1 MDILQKA
8 YRLKLEANKVLSEL
22 DLIDTLQKVG
32 EPNLVGS
39 IVLDLMVYKDID
51 IEVIVDPLNRKSIS
65 QVISNL
71 ALKDSRRIDFSVINN
86 TSHIKLKFPEGIYLG
101 IKYHLGSDWIS
112 NFSGNE
118 NTWKIDIWF
127 VKREN
132 ARSLKTT
139 EMIKSQ
145 LTEQNKKIILEIKN
159 NLYKEEGYRKIFS
172 ALDIYKA
179 VLEERVGSVTEF
191 NKHLGSR

>member
-71 ALKDSRRIDFSVINN
+71 ASKDSRRIDFSVINN
-86 TSHIKLKFPEGIYLG
+86 TSDIKLKFPEGVYLG
-101 IKYHLGSDWIS
+101 IKYHLGLDWIS

-127 VKREN
+127 VKKEN

-159 NLYKEEGYRKIFS
+159 SLYKEEGYRKVFT